1 MKLNNIVEKPV
12 FRTKIKSSSVKAQ
25 EMLLGYFLAPFCAM
39 ISNAIFGSYLN
50 RYYADII
57 GWTAFGAFS
66 TLLPIVS
73 VIFVVAGNLV
83 VGQLMERTR
92 TTQGKARP
100 YLLLSAPIVA
110 AAIILL
116 FMTPTNSS
124 PKRFSRTTQINKK
137 NRLHALHATC
147 LKNIPEKRPTG
158 SSLRAALRWN
168 GSTPCAS

>member
-124 PKRFSRTTQINKK
+124 PIVQMIWIAISYN
-137 NRLHALHATC
+137 LYYALA
-147 LKNIPEKRPTG
+147 
-158 SSLRAALRWN
+158 
-168 GSTPCAS
+168 